1 MAEQRTRERDNNN
14 QRDNNQQDGQYQQRL
29 ITVTRTAKVVAG
41 GRTFRFSAWVVI
53 GDGTSMVGYGQGK
66 AKEVQEAIRKATEEA
81 KKNMIRVQLTKG
93 TIYHE
98 LRAHHGATEVIIRP
112 SPQGSGI
119 IAGGPMRAIFE
130 VLGIQNISAKC
141 YGSTTAMNVIH
152 ATFKALAAMK
162 TPFAIAQKRG
172 IELERVFQDP
182 NSQPAAEELTDETA

>member
-1 MAEQRTRERDNNN
+1 MADQRSRERDNNN
-14 QRDNNQQDGQYQQRL
+14 QDGQYQQRL

-41 GRTFRFSAWVVI
+41 GRTFRFSAWVVL

-93 TIYHE
+93 TVYHE
-98 LRAHHGATEVIIRP
+98 LRARHGATQVIIRP

-130 VLGIQNISAKC
+130 VLGVQNVSAKC

-152 ATFKALAAMK
+152 ATFKALTSMK
-162 TPFAIAQKRG
+162 TPYAIAQKRG
-172 IELERVFQDP
+172 IELERVFQNP
-182 NSQPAAEELTDETA
+182 HSQAVEEEELTDENA